1 MLFMDLRV
9 NNVQLF
15 SGLAVR
21 GQTLL
26 EPKPYLG
33 FSGCLMFVDTQGFDD
48 PSWETLNTRYLLV
61 FFSNTNPPVQVPLQA
76 VPIQNLTVDL
86 DGQVCVI
93 GLYEQPFPSAVPDGM
108 VLPPG
113 ADQGYFNQAFLAFG
127 VIEYADLYATDYY
140 EELF

>member
-1 MLFMDLRV
+1 MLFMDLMV

-26 EPKPYLG
+26 EPKAYLG
-33 FSGCLMFVDTQGFDD
+33 FSGGLMFVDTQGFND
-48 PSWETLNTRYLLV
+48 PSWDTLNTRYWLI
-61 FFSNTNPPVQVPLQA
+61 FFSETNIPVQVPLQA
-76 VPIQNLTVDL
+76 VPIQNLTVEL

-93 GLYEQPFPSAVPDGM
+93 GLYDQEFTSAVPAGG

-113 ADQGYFNQAFLAFG
+113 ADEGYINQSFLAFG

-140 EELF
+140 EEVF